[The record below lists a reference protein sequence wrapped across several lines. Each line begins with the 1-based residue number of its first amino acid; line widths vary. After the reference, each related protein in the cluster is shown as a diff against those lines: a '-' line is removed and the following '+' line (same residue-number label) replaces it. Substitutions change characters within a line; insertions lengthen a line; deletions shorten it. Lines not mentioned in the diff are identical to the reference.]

1 MTLRPVAALLVGM
14 IAVVL
19 SIGACSSEDGEA
31 ERAPLVVEDFR
42 YRLLP
47 GGARIISGSL
57 HNPTE
62 AAIRSAQIQV
72 SLFDADNQKVAEMVI
87 AVQNIAPGESKSFR
101 EPVDADGDVQAARVR
116 SVLVL

>member
-1 MTLRPVAALLVGM
+1 MTLRPLPTLLIGLV
-14 IAVVL
+14 AVVL
-19 SIGACSSEDGEA
+19 ALGACSSDDGA
-31 ERAPLVVEDFR
+31 AAQPPLVVEDFR

-62 AAIRSAQIQV
+62 ATVRNAQVQV
-72 SLFDADNQKVAEMVI
+72 SLFDADNQKVSDMVI
-87 AVQNIAPGESKSFR
+87 PVQNIAPGESKSFR
-101 EPVDADGDVQAARVR
+101 EPVDSDVDVQAARVR